1 MTCGWAATRDSFG
14 DRQPPGH
21 MRRLIL
27 LVCLL
32 AAPRVVA
39 AQAASADSSEIAIH
53 AATVLDGRGNALHDA
68 TVVVRNGRIV
78 SVSNGPARHARITY
92 DLGNA
97 TLLPGIIDAHVHPGW
112 YINREGRLHSPR
124 DGDTPA
130 QSALARAGNLYA
142 TLLAGVTTM
151 QSVGGPED
159 ADLRDAVERGEIAGP
174 RLLTSLQ
181 PLNDSSLSVDQLRA
195 IVRER
200 KAQGADLIKLFASAG
215 LGAGGE
221 QTFSDEQ
228 LRAICGEAKAIG
240 LRTVVHAISARS
252 VRAATLAGCTE
263 IEHGTFAAEPEL
275 KLMAEHGTI
284 FDPQVCLVFQNYLDH
299 RDVWSRSGF
308 TAQSFEA
315 LADAIP
321 TARAMFAKAIA
332 TPGLKIIFG
341 TDAVALADGRNA
353 DELVC
358 RVRAG
363 QKPMDAI
370 VSATSASASA
380 LGLGARIGT
389 VAPGFDADLI
399 AVAGDPLRDITA
411 LQHVRFV
418 MRAGRIV
425 KYVQ

>member
-1 MTCGWAATRDSFG
+1 
-14 DRQPPGH
+14 
-21 MRRLIL
+21 MRRLLTI
-27 LVCLL
+27 VCLV
-32 AAPRVVA
+32 AAPGALA
-39 AQAASADSSEIAIH
+39 AQAAGADSGEIGIH

-68 TVVVRNGRIV
+68 TIVVRNGRIA
-78 SVSNGPARHARITY
+78 SVVMGPARRPRVTY

-97 TLLPGIIDAHVHPGW
+97 TVLPGLIDAHVHPGW

-130 QSALARAGNLYA
+130 QSALARAGNLHA

-159 ADLRDAVERGEIAGP
+159 ADLRDAVALGEIPGP
-174 RLLTSLQ
+174 RILTSLQ

-228 LRAICGEAKAIG
+228 LRAICGEAKAVG

-263 IEHGTFAAEPEL
+263 IEHGTFVGEPEL
-275 KLMAEHGTI
+275 RLMAEHGTI

-308 TAQSFEA
+308 SAQSFQA

-321 TARAMFAKAIA
+321 TARAMFAKAIT
-332 TPGLKIIFG
+332 TPGLRIIFG

-370 VSATSASASA
+370 VSATSAAANA
-380 LGLGARIGT
+380 LGLGGRTGAIATGL
-389 VAPGFDADLI
+389 DADII
-399 AVAGDPLRDITA
+399 AVSGDPLRDITA

-418 MRAGRIV
+418 MRAGSVV
-425 KYVQ
+425 KNVVAP